1 MINKPRYTKKAN
13 EKMKPVFLLGG
24 ISFNFSVSFSLQ
36 VFSLSLFSS
45 FFIVSVSL
53 FDSWFDSSSSLYT
66 TFCLFDF
73 LAVFMGESGP
83 STDELK

>member
-1 MINKPRYTKKAN
+1 MINKPRYTKKAF

-24 ISFNFSVSFSLQ
+24 ISFNFSVSFSLE

-53 FDSWFDSSSSLYT
+53 FDS
-66 TFCLFDF
+66 
-73 LAVFMGESGP
+73 
-83 STDELK
+83 